1 MLFLDSST
9 IIAYSD
15 DIGPVVDHV
24 DAGGELFTSP
34 ICVYEVVEG
43 EMWKTDKSAYTIRQ
57 GFAGVKS
64 LPLNEEIALEAARL
78 QHQLRQDGDEMPVRD
93 LLIGATARSTGAEL
107 VVADDDFATDHL
119 REFITV
125 SDYSHLID

>member
-1 MLFLDSST
+1 MLFLDSSA

-15 DIGPVVDHV
+15 DREPVVEHV
-24 DAGGELFTSP
+24 DGGGELFTST

-43 EMWKTDKSAYTIRQ
+43 EMWHTGKSAYTVRQ

-64 LPLNEEIALEAARL
+64 LPVNEEIVLEAARL

-107 VVADDDFATDHL
+107 VVADDDFAVDHL
-119 REFITV
+119 RNFITV
-125 SDYSHLID
+125 TDFSHTVE